1 LALSVNA
8 AEEENESGVVGVAAS
23 EFWMLESGVEGEGET
38 DVPPASPSSSRSCG
52 DDSLALRVVSL
63 EVDKNAPP
71 PSSALCG
78 DSAVGG
84 FALPFTV
91 GLESGCLGPP
101 ANEPSTRPLLVPSL
115 VMFKPSPCGS
125 VNTPDVFPVAASGA
139 TEEASTRGSANV
151 ADSWSVLLLPTF
163 IILDS
168 VDLRLDTGGMGA
180 YSCADGMGGGKNGD
194 PGDGKGDD
202 EDSLLMVTV
211 SEGVSE
217 KGGRKALSAMHGWTA
232 LGHRPFVSGAM
243 TAGAICEIFGAE
255 EGE

>member
-1 LALSVNA
+1 MALSVNA
-8 AEEENESGVVGVAAS
+8 AEKENESGVVGVAADG
-23 EFWMLESGVEGEGET
+23 FWMLESGVEGEGEM

-52 DDSLALRVVSL
+52 DDSLALRVLSS
-63 EVDKNAPP
+63 EVDKNASPLA
-71 PSSALCG
+71 SALCG
-78 DSAVGG
+78 DFAVGVL
-84 FALPFTV
+84 AWPFTV
-91 GLESGCLGPP
+91 GLESGCLDTP
-101 ANEPSTRPLLVPSL
+101 ADEPSTRPLLVPSP
-115 VMFKPSPCGS
+115 VMFKPSPRLSSVDCGS
-125 VNTPDVFPVAASGA
+125 ATAADVFPVTVSGA

-180 YSCADGMGGGKNGD
+180 YSCADGTGGGKNGD

-217 KGGRKALSAMHGWTA
+217 KEGGWEKGSKWDARMDSPGAQTFCLRGDDSR
-232 LGHRPFVSGAM
+232 GHL
-243 TAGAICEIFGAE
+243 
-255 EGE
+255 